1 MPPSSVGKA
10 ILNLGLQKKQKEAAS
25 SEICV
30 INLAAMDPLQG
41 NLHLGTY
48 QVSPA
53 LLLSHLG

>member
-41 NLHLGTY
+41 NLHLGTF

-53 LLLSHLG
+53 PPQFHQG